1 MRLQLERA
9 NADGVGQ
16 IFMLDYE
23 VRLSV
28 AILRSNQGIPWIKN
42 SNSPS

>member
-1 MRLQLERA
+1 
-9 NADGVGQ
+9 
-16 IFMLDYE
+16 MLNYV

-28 AILRSNQGIPWIKN
+28 AIRRINQGIPWIKN